1 MSEREIREVLTVT
14 LAAQRCGL
22 APSSVRRYI
31 RRGLVQRPLTEA
43 DLITLR
49 RIRRLTDLGL
59 NLAGVEVVVRMRQLI
74 EELQAEVTRLR
85 ALLDL

>member
-1 MSEREIREVLTVT
+1 MSEREVREVLTVT
-14 LAAQRCGL
+14 LAAQRSGL

-74 EELQAEVTRLR
+74 EELQAEETRLR